1 MTAPKVA
8 SYRLMPRRILELE
21 GNIDQLKIILL
32 VTLTLLFCIGAL
44 LTGVGFYVSVENWD
58 FNIAFGLQPAILF
71 ACLISPLVM
80 ICAYC
85 QWVFRLISAMEK
97 NAGNSGSMAYD
108 GDEGDSISSA
118 DSK

>member
-1 MTAPKVA
+1 M
-8 SYRLMPRRILELE
+8 M
-21 GNIDQLKIILL
+21 LL

-44 LTGVGFYVSVENWD
+44 LTGVGFYISVGNWD

-85 QWVFRLISAMEK
+85 HWVFRLVSAMEK
-97 NAGNSGSMAYD
+97 NAGKQWID
-108 GDEGDSISSA
+108 GGRW
-118 DSK
+118 